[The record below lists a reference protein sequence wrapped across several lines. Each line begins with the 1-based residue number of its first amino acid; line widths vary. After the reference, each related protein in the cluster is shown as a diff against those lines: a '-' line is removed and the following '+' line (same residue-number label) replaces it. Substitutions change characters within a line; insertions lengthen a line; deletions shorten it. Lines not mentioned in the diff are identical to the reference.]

1 VLPEYSILHPPVY
14 GIPLANPEDRQPSGT
29 IGFTDRQRGRRGYRT
44 PMPLTVFDCTG
55 ISATRRE
62 RIEAAVEAG
71 GRHAAQPYEGWI
83 AADPFR
89 GGIRV
94 LITGP
99 QGFER
104 TVTFALDEGA
114 ATITQRVKETIDD

>member
-1 VLPEYSILHPPVY
+1 
-14 GIPLANPEDRQPSGT
+14 
-29 IGFTDRQRGRRGYRT
+29 
-44 PMPLTVFDCTG
+44 MPLTVFDCKG
-55 ISATRRE
+55 ISATRRG

-71 GRHAAQPYEGWI
+71 GKRAAQPYEGWI

-89 GGIRV
+89 GGVRV

-104 TVTFALDEGA
+104 TVTFALDEA
-114 ATITQRVKETIDD
+114 TATITERVRETIED

>member
-1 VLPEYSILHPPVY
+1 MH
-14 GIPLANPEDRQPSGT
+14 AK
-29 IGFTDRQRGRRGYRT
+29 
-44 PMPLTVFDCTG
+44 VFLKG

-71 GRHAAQPYEGWI
+71 GNHVAQQFEGWI
-83 AADPFR
+83 ATDPFR
-89 GGIRV
+89 GGVRV

-104 TVTFALDEGA
+104 TVTFALDEA
-114 ATITQRVKETIDD
+114 PATITQRVRETIED